1 MSALEASFDSAPQQ
15 KIVSFGASG
24 AWWPNDLINFPV
36 NVQESVGELL
46 FSQSGLWLSNYRYNV
61 GGGGVHV
68 TVPKAV
74 AQSFLKPDGSYDW
87 SSDRAGVTFLKMAQS
102 YHVPSITFFA
112 NSAPPP
118 IALNGASCGWDM
130 TSCQVDAFATYLA
143 TVVSHWKSA
152 GINVSY
158 ISPMNEPI
166 NNRAGCTQ
174 EGMGV
179 AINLRA
185 KVFAAVF
192 SALRNVSAG
201 DVGIIGDETS
211 WLVEAD
217 AEYPLWL
224 SQAVDSLTAI
234 AVHNYDFP
242 GDAGVS
248 FYSWVA
254 SKTASRLPIRFTETC
269 CSTSSGSG
277 PGVFGSQYDP
287 TIVGALVMSHYI
299 WQFLTLANAESFDW
313 WVALSPEMGCS
324 PSSNATCATT
334 VNSSGWNDGLIYYD
348 SSYSTSGDT
357 TLYLTKR
364 YWALRHFSYFI
375 RPGATRFDVIKP
387 PSGVLAIATLNN
399 DVWHTLFINEQ
410 NNAVNFNLTLPGTD
424 GIITKIIQTTA
435 EDDWKAV
442 PIPPISL
449 NSVQLPLPAQSLFS
463 LQFTVSGGPS

>member
-1 MSALEASFDSAPQQ
+1 M
-15 KIVSFGASG
+15 
-24 AWWPNDLINFPV
+24 
-36 NVQESVGELL
+36 L

-61 GGGGVHV
+61 GGGGVNV
-68 TVPKAV
+68 TTPKAV
-74 AQSFLKPDGSYDW
+74 AQSFLQPDGSYDW
-87 SSDRAGVTFLKMAQS
+87 TSDKAGVKFLKIAQS
-102 YHVPSITFFA
+102 YNVPSITFFV

-118 IALNGASCGWDM
+118 VSLNGASCGWDM
-130 TSCQVDAFATYLA
+130 TSGQVGAFATYLA
-143 TVVSHWKSA
+143 TVVSYWKNA
-152 GINVSY
+152 GIHVSH
-158 ISPMNEPI
+158 ISPMNEPD

-179 AINLRA
+179 AMGLRA
-185 KVFAAVF
+185 PVFAAVQA
-192 SALRNVSAG
+192 ALRNASAG

-217 AEYPLWL
+217 AEYPFWL

-254 SKTASRLPIRFTETC
+254 SKTSSSLLPIRFTETC

-277 PGVFGSQYDP
+277 AWLFGAQYDP
-287 TIVGALVMSHYI
+287 TIDGALVMSRYI
-299 WQFLTLANAESFDW
+299 WQFLTIANAESFDW

-334 VNSSGWNDGLIYYD
+334 VNSLGWNDGLIYYD

-357 TLYLTKR
+357 MLYVTKR

-375 RPGATRFDVIKP
+375 RPGATRFNVVNP
-387 PSGVLAIATLNN
+387 PSGVVAIATLNDGVW
-399 DVWHTLFINEQ
+399 DVLFINEQ
-410 NNAVNFNLTLPGTD
+410 NNAVTFNLILPGTNGVIT
-424 GIITKIIQTTA
+424 GITQTTA
-435 EDDWKAV
+435 QDDWATV
-442 PIPPISL
+442 PVPPKGS
-449 NSVQLPLPAQSLFS
+449 NSVQLTLPPQSLLS
-463 LQFTVSGGPS
+463 VQFTVSGGPS